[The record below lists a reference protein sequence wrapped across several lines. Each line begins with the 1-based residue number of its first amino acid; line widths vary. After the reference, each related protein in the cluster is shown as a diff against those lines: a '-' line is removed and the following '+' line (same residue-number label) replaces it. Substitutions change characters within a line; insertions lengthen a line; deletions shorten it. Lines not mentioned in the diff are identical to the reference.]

1 MLKAIICLF
10 LVSNFQYV
18 VLSIPT
24 FEILIVKTDI
34 DNLNLTASNNTSNIW
49 GRLDGQLQKEK
60 ESGVLLAECKIE
72 NDKCIKFTNSLHD
85 QLDEME
91 LNLDYCEF
99 DKENLVNMN
108 KSIFSNLI
116 RNFALLEKQMQ
127 DENKKCQSEK
137 DILQSEKAILE
148 KNITKSKSNIDEA
161 LKRIDQVKKQIKS
174 QQEMGIQLTECKKRL
189 TIDSQIELFPND
201 TMTKRYLQC
210 AREKHDC
217 ITMCQMRNN

>member
-24 FEILIVKTDI
+24 FERLIVKTDI

-137 DILQSEKAILE
+137 DILQSEKVILE

-210 AREKHDC
+210 TREKHDC